1 MQTGDLDEAERKRLE
16 RNLKQQK
23 RRAKMSDE
31 QRQEINRRQREYR
44 ARKKAES
51 SQISN
56 NTKSVLHPK
65 LTTSCLHLSN
75 TKYYFCEDCDTQL
88 SGPSS
93 CLIGSTVV
101 QTKSL
106 QCKENLMTDD
116 PMDRLHKKDNYMPAR
131 VSGHRTV
138 ATPHTQGNLIVV

>member
-23 RRAKMSDE
+23 RRAEMSNE

-56 NTKSVLHPK
+56 NTITVLHQK
-65 LTTSCLHLSN
+65 LLTACFH
-75 TKYYFCEDCDTQL
+75 
-88 SGPSS
+88 
-93 CLIGSTVV
+93 
-101 QTKSL
+101 
-106 QCKENLMTDD
+106 
-116 PMDRLHKKDNYMPAR
+116 
-131 VSGHRTV
+131 
-138 ATPHTQGNLIVV
+138 